1 MNVNDKRE
9 IYPIRLLVCVT
20 VGAALWLSPTP
31 GGLERFVMKK
41 ATEDNAAVA
50 ENNATV
56 AEGNATSRELA
67 ELNGTGA
74 EPKDDA
80 EIVYGKAAIVEGKIK
95 GRKAWQCFAVFAAT
109 ILALL
114 IKPMPMGP
122 SVLCGVVVLA
132 AGNVLGVDSKESLKA
147 ALSGYGNSTTWLVV
161 AAFMLGSAM
170 IRSGLGRR
178 IALGLAALLGR
189 TVLGLA
195 YAIAGAEFILGSMIP
210 SNTAR
215 GGGVMAPIVKSL
227 SLALGSRAEDNPKR
241 AGEYLCLCGA
251 HLNLIAAATFLTGMA
266 ANPLVSDF
274 FSETEVAKAND
285 LVFDWPTWL
294 LGSIVPALV
303 SFLVLPLF
311 LLKLAPPELKDTG
324 DARKKVREELTDM
337 GLWAWNEKIVLG
349 VFVLMLSLWMS
360 KGLHGLHTTTVAL
373 LGVGILIMTGAEKW
387 KYMIGNKAAWDALI
401 WLGGLISMATAL
413 KNLHF
418 VDWFAEIMKAQVSG
432 MDWLD
437 ALLVLALIYFYSMYG
452 FSMLTGHITAM
463 VGTFFAVA
471 VGAGAPPMLTVAL
484 LAYFSNLCGCLTNYS
499 TGPVVIYFGLGYVE
513 SARWFRIG
521 FLVSLLHLAVWLGVG
536 LPWWKFLG
544 WW

>member
-1 MNVNDKRE
+1 M
-9 IYPIRLLVCVT
+9 RLLVCVAA
-20 VGAALWLSPTP
+20 GAALWLSPTP

-41 ATEDNAAVA
+41 AVEDNATIAENNASVA
-50 ENNATV
+50 EDNATV
-56 AEGNATSRELA
+56 AEGNTTGQELA
-67 ELNGTGA
+67 EHNGTGA

-80 EIVYGKAAIVEGKIK
+80 EIVDGKATIANGKIK
-95 GRKAWQCFAVFAAT
+95 ARKAWQCFAVFAAT

-114 IKPMPMGP
+114 LKPMPMGP
-122 SVLCGVVVLA
+122 SVLFGVVVLA
-132 AGNVLGVDSKESLKA
+132 AGNVLGVDSKESLKG
-147 ALSGYGNSTTWLVV
+147 ALSGYGDTTTWLVV
-161 AAFMLGSAM
+161 AAFLLGSAM
-170 IRSGLGRR
+170 VRSGLGRR

-195 YAIAGAEFILGSMIP
+195 YAIAGAEFILGTMVP

-215 GGGVMAPIVKSL
+215 GGGVMAPIVNSL
-227 SLALGSRAEDNPKR
+227 SLALGSSPKENPKQ

-266 ANPLVSDF
+266 ANPLIAK
-274 FSETEVAKAND
+274 ETGID
-285 LVFDWPTWL
+285 FDWGTWL

-311 LLKLAPPELKDTG
+311 LLKLAPPALKDAG
-324 DARKKVREELTDM
+324 AARKQAKTDLAEM
-337 GLWAWNEKIVLG
+337 GLWSWNEKIVLG
-349 VFVLMLSLWMS
+349 VFVLMLGLWVS
-360 KGLHGLHTTTVAL
+360 KPLHGLHTTTVAL
-373 LGVGILIMTGAEKW
+373 MGVSALIMTRAEKW
-387 KYMIGNKAAWDALI
+387 KDMIGNKAAWDALI
-401 WLGGLISMATAL
+401 WLGGLISMADAL
-413 KNLHF
+413 KDLKF
-418 VDWFAEIMKAQVSG
+418 VGWFAEVKQAKVSG
-432 MDWLD
+432 MDWLG
-437 ALLVLALIYFYSMYG
+437 ALLILALIYFYSMYG
-452 FSMLTGHITAM
+452 FSMLTGHIKAM
-463 VGTFFAVA
+463 VAAFFLVA

-521 FLVSLLHLAVWLGVG
+521 FLVSLLHIAIWLGVG